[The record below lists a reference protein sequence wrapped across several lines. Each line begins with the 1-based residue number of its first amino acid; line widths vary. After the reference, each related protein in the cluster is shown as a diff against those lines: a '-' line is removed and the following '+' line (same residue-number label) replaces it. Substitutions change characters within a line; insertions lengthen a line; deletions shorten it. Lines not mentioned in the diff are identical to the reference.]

1 MNTSSGARH
10 AAIGLTLTV
19 TGNPLLLNGI
29 YQINRVTSISKKYG
43 LDVIWKS
50 KRVRPWSHKI
60 MKNTPF
66 KQGPMSRDDAENISR
81 LYKKKGHEVVIADS
95 LDLDGTYFVYVTL
108 PELKKEPKPSRTFQQ
123 RIWE

>member
-1 MNTSSGARH
+1 
-10 AAIGLTLTV
+10 
-19 TGNPLLLNGI
+19 
-29 YQINRVTSISKKYG
+29 
-43 LDVIWKS
+43 
-50 KRVRPWSHKI
+50 

-95 LDLDGTYFVYVTL
+95 LDLDGTYFVYVSL
-108 PELKKEPKPSRTFQQ
+108 PELKTEPKPSRTFQQ

>member
-1 MNTSSGARH
+1 
-10 AAIGLTLTV
+10 
-19 TGNPLLLNGI
+19 
-29 YQINRVTSISKKYG
+29 
-43 LDVIWKS
+43 
-50 KRVRPWSHKI
+50 

-81 LYKKKGHEVVIADS
+81 LYKNKGHEVVIAES
-95 LDLDGTYFVYVTL
+95 LDLDGTYFVYVSL

>member
-1 MNTSSGARH
+1 
-10 AAIGLTLTV
+10 
-19 TGNPLLLNGI
+19 
-29 YQINRVTSISKKYG
+29 
-43 LDVIWKS
+43 
-50 KRVRPWSHKI
+50 

-95 LDLDGTYFVYVTL
+95 LALDGTYYVYVTL
-108 PELKKEPKPSRTFQQ
+108 PELKKEPTPSRTFQQ